1 MEFHNEKLVR
11 LIVFPE
17 NYEPLRRKIL
27 DPSSDIFLKWNRL
40 FLCWCLVA
48 LFVDPLYFYL
58 PSVVHSGN
66 SSRMTSDLNFG
77 IIMSL
82 VFELLPM
89 YFICCIWLLSSG
101 QLMFPLILEFLEE
114 IMIWFILPAV
124 RSSHADHTN
133 NALGH
138 HGIYCQLNGK
148 QHAGNL
154 NAKTNQ
160 AL

>member
-1 MEFHNEKLVR
+1 MKETGPLLTESQNLER

-17 NYEPLRRKIL
+17 KYEPLRRKIL
-27 DPSSDIFLKWNRL
+27 DPSSDIFLIWNRL

-114 IMIWFILPAV
+114 V
-124 RSSHADHTN
+124 
-133 NALGH
+133 
-138 HGIYCQLNGK
+138 
-148 QHAGNL
+148 NL
-154 NAKTNQ
+154 LWIQ
-160 AL
+160 R